1 MDEVEKAL
9 SNFGNQV
16 YALDHEGSVP
26 TVLIVTNLNHNIIK

>member
-26 TVLIVTNLNHNIIK
+26 NVLTGS